1 MIIIGI
7 TGSIGCGK
15 STLARNLK
23 KIGENVYN
31 PDIWVKNLYM
41 KKDFLEIIKKN
52 FPQVFDEKN
61 NFYKRKLRE
70 IVFNNAKELK
80 KLEGII
86 HPILKERLKKIIR
99 RNSRRENIIFLD
111 VALLYEMNWD
121 KYCDYVVVVDVDEK
135 IQKNRVIERDHIK
148 EEDFY
153 KIVKQQMP
161 QSEKI
166 KRADFVINTAQ
177 KENVNLAEMI
187 RIVGM
192 I

>member
-1 MIIIGI
+1 M
-7 TGSIGCGK
+7 
-15 STLARNLK
+15 
-23 KIGENVYN
+23 
-31 PDIWVKNLYM
+31 
-41 KKDFLEIIKKN
+41 
-52 FPQVFDEKN
+52 
-61 NFYKRKLRE
+61 
-70 IVFNNAKELK
+70 
-80 KLEGII
+80 EGII

>member
-23 KIGENVYN
+23 KIGGIVYN

-86 HPILKERLKKIIR
+86 HPILKEKFKKIIR